1 MLERMN
7 NGQPI
12 NQAMQNEDVGQLN
25 KYETQ
30 GDIKMDLESS
40 IGNKNDQKEETV
52 DELIKK
58 LNARG
63 ARVKILKEDENA
75 ATPNKN
81 ATKKASQISV
91 VSQENIQDQ
100 AQTIHAA

>member
-1 MLERMN
+1 
-7 NGQPI
+7 
-12 NQAMQNEDVGQLN
+12 
-25 KYETQ
+25 
-30 GDIKMDLESS
+30 MDLESS

-75 ATPNKN
+75 ATPK
-81 ATKKASQISV
+81 
-91 VSQENIQDQ
+91 
-100 AQTIHAA
+100 